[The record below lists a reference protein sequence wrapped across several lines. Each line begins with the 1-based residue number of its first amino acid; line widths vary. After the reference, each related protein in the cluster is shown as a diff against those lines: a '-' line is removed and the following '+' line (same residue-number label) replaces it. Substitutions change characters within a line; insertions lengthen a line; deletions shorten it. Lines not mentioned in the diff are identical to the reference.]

1 MGYDY
6 DYDFD
11 GRDELRGHH
20 AAGAAE
26 AADTAAACVAALW
39 ACSAVR
45 PWRGAK
51 V

>member
-26 AADTAAACVAALW
+26 AAWENEDEEE
-39 ACSAVR
+39 SE
-45 PWRGAK
+45 
-51 V
+51 